1 VLQCSVN
8 ACGQAPHHAGVLHA
22 GPGKPVS
29 VATES
34 ATDSHLDGDEMA
46 ADADDGDAG
55 HFSGTYISPRAD
67 RRAAHLRRLAIANHT
82 HPLTSSTIPIA
93 SHGHGLH
100 SSTQD
105 WLVAV
110 EVQTVPGP
118 NRFKKA
124 T

>member
-1 VLQCSVN
+1 MPTHVSSPDTL
-8 ACGQAPHHAGVLHA
+8 GVVRNLPDNHGA
-22 GPGKPVS
+22 
-29 VATES
+29 ATP
-34 ATDSHLDGDEMA
+34 LD
-46 ADADDGDAG
+46 
-55 HFSGTYISPRAD
+55 
-67 RRAAHLRRLAIANHT
+67 RLAIANHI
-82 HPLTSSTIPIA
+82 HPLTSSTNPIA

-118 NRFKKA
+118 DRFKNA

>member
-1 VLQCSVN
+1 MSVHE
-8 ACGQAPHHAGVLHA
+8 ASQASRAGARVQ
-22 GPGKPVS
+22 
-29 VATES
+29 
-34 ATDSHLDGDEMA
+34 LDHYYA
-46 ADADDGDAG
+46 A
-55 HFSGTYISPRAD
+55 P
-67 RRAAHLRRLAIANHT
+67 LRRLAIANHT

-105 WLVAV
+105 WLVTV

-118 NRFKKA
+118 DRFRNA